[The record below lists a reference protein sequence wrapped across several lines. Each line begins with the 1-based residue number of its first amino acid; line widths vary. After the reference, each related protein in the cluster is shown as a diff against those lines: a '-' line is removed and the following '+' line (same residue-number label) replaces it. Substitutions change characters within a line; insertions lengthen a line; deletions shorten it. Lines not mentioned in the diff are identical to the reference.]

1 MLGKIFRGRFWLTLL
16 LLVALGLAAT
26 AVLRKDIAAWAL
38 SATLE
43 GQGLAVTSLTVT
55 ELGWQRS
62 AVRDLAAEGPGV
74 SLALEYLGLEYS
86 LLSVLSGDLPAVFVS
101 GADLF
106 LDLESAWLKSRT
118 GDSGSEPE
126 SSEEPLPATSPP
138 TSLPSLPDVTLAD
151 SQVRLL
157 TPIGP
162 LEVAIDGALRQASDT
177 ALKGT
182 FNLDAKGGQG
192 QSKAVAAFTV
202 SPDRSVLAD
211 LQVAEGNFD
220 IGDLTLRGM
229 SGRFAVAFDGRNT
242 KLEELDAEL
251 ELAQISGALSPSV
264 ALAPLQ
270 LSIAAGLAQED
281 VVFDL
286 QILSE
291 GPLEEALQAGI
302 QGRVAPRDEAV
313 TLQVTSSI
321 ESPASLPLFSKFHL
335 PLPDAGQIAGKAEV
349 NAVLP
354 PLADLRAAEI
364 WTLPPARWLASVS
377 SMETDFALQTERL
390 SHPGYLEGLTADV
403 AAAVKL
409 NDAGLTLN
417 LKKPVSAEVAALS
430 EDLLGQLSLPD
441 DLRSWMNGPVTL
453 NLAAVDDKALLQTS
467 RADVLTGPY
476 ALAGVLAL
484 SAPGFSVAATP
495 SGEITP
501 EKAEWALGGP
511 VKLQARKLP
520 LRGISGAT
528 GKFDLELVGAFL
540 SNRAGSSV
548 NGDLKAATDALVKD
562 GNRVSGV
569 VLSAP
574 LRAELAGQLLRLVT
588 TGPAVARAKGFS
600 MAAGVSRT
608 PLKLDI
614 AAAEL
619 SIDLTTGVPR
629 PKVTAQLAPAGFALG
644 AEQDVVSLE
653 TETVDLSVSSQ
664 TEAVGVLLLELDTS
678 AVSLPDQEVQAVDIA
693 LRAQV
698 NPDSGEAKGRF
709 TGLRLE
715 DTAAARRFEEVF
727 LDGSF
732 QQNPAG
738 RLDFNVKG
746 RSFRD
751 AIHFEAKGKS
761 DPEQGLS
768 ADVTLLPHDFG
779 ETPLSL
785 KDLSWI
791 SDARI
796 EEGTMSGS
804 LQITMGPDGPVGFA
818 RLASN
823 DLTGELLGFHFS
835 DLALAM
841 DLDGLWPPQT
851 ARPITLSLGRFN
863 PGLPVS
869 DFQIEAD
876 LPSEEAFRLDLTSAA
891 FSLLGARISF
901 DGGQLALLE
910 GTADLPIRIT
920 GLDLAEVLKAA
931 DLADINVSGRLAGDL
946 PISFDDGVV
955 TLRRSKLAAT
965 EAGVLQVRS
974 DEVAELLTG
983 YGTEVD
989 SMLRALEDFRY
1000 DDLSLTLEKTADD
1013 DLTLLLSILGN
1024 NPAVLDGQPFRL
1036 NLNLESNIGQILNTL
1051 GEGLEISKDL
1061 LSGRYSLQ

>member
-1 MLGKIFRGRFWLTLL
+1 MLGKILRGRFWLTFL
-16 LLVALGLAAT
+16 LLVALGLAVT

-38 SATLE
+38 SAALE
-43 GQGLAVTSLTVT
+43 GQDFKVTSLTVT

-62 AVRDLAAEGPGV
+62 AVQGVAAEGAGV
-74 SLALEYLGLEYS
+74 SLALETLELEYR
-86 LLSVLSGDLPAVFVS
+86 LFGLLSGDLPAVFLS

-106 LDLESAWLKSRT
+106 LDLESPWLKSRM
-118 GDSGSEPE
+118 GDSGSASV
-126 SSEEPLPATSPP
+126 SSEELAPVTPFPKP
-138 TSLPSLPDVTLAD
+138 LPSLPDVTLAD

-162 LEVAIDGALRQASDT
+162 LEVAFDGTLRQAPDT
-177 ALKGT
+177 ALSGA

-192 QSKAVAAFTV
+192 QSKAVAEFTV

-211 LQVAEGNFD
+211 LQVAEGSFD
-220 IGDLTLRGM
+220 IGDLKLRGM
-229 SGRFAVAFDGRNT
+229 SGRFAAAFDGRNT
-242 KLEELDAEL
+242 RIEELDAEL
-251 ELAQISGALSPSV
+251 ELAQVSGALSPSV

-286 QILSE
+286 KILSE
-291 GPLEEALQAGI
+291 GPLKEVLQAGI
-302 QGRVAPRDEAV
+302 QGRVASRDEAV
-313 TLQVTSSI
+313 KLQLTSSI

-335 PLPDAGQIAGKAEV
+335 PLPEAGQIAGKAEV

-364 WTLPPARWLASVS
+364 WTLPPARWLESVS
-377 SMETDFALQTERL
+377 SMQTEITLQTDGL
-390 SHPGYLEGLTADV
+390 SHPDYLEGLTADV

-409 NDAGLTLN
+409 KDAAVSLD
-417 LKKPVSAEVAALS
+417 LKKPVTAEVVALS
-430 EDLLGQLSLPD
+430 EDLLSQLSLPD
-441 DLRSWMNGPVTL
+441 DLRSWMGGPMTL
-453 NLAAVDDKALLQTS
+453 KLAAFEDKALLQTS
-467 RADVLTGPY
+467 RADILTGPY
-476 ALAGVLAL
+476 TLAGAL
-484 SAPGFSVAATP
+484 DLTAPGFSIAASP
-495 SGEITP
+495 SGALTA

-511 VKLQARKLP
+511 VKLEARKLP

-528 GKFDLELVGAFL
+528 GKFDLELAGAFL
-540 SNRAGSSV
+540 SNAAGSSV
-548 NGDLKAATDALVKD
+548 SGDLTAATDALVKD
-562 GNRVSGV
+562 DARITG
-569 VLSAP
+569 LQLTAP
-574 LRAELAGQLLRLVT
+574 LRGELAGQLLQLVT
-588 TGPAVARAKGFS
+588 TGPAVARAKSLS
-600 MAAGVSRT
+600 MKTGVST
-608 PLKLDI
+608 TALKLDI

-619 SIDLTTGVPR
+619 AVDLTTGVPR

-644 AEQDVVSLE
+644 AEPDVVSLE
-653 TETVDLSVSSQ
+653 TEPVDLSVSPQ
-664 TEAVGVLLLELDTS
+664 TEAAGVLLINLDTS
-678 AVSLPDQEVQAVDIA
+678 AVSLPDQEVQAADVA

-709 TGLRLE
+709 TDLRLE
-715 DTAAARRFEEVF
+715 DTAAARRFDEVF

-738 RLDFNVKG
+738 RLNFSVKG
-746 RSFRD
+746 RSFQD
-751 AIHFEAKGKS
+751 AINFEAKGRS
-761 DPEQGLS
+761 VPEQGLS
-768 ADVTLLPHDFG
+768 VDVILPPHDFA

-785 KDLSWI
+785 TDLSWI

-804 LQITMGPDGPVGFA
+804 LQITMAPDGPVGFA
-818 RLASN
+818 RLASE
-823 DLTGELLGFHFS
+823 DLGGEVLGFPFS
-835 DLALAM
+835 DLVLAI
-841 DLDGLWPPQT
+841 DLDGLWPPRT
-851 ARPITLSLGRFN
+851 AQPIKLSLGRIN

-869 DFQIEAD
+869 DFQIEAT
-876 LPSEEAFRLDLTSAA
+876 LPSEEAFRLDLPSAA

-901 DGGQLALLE
+901 DGGQLALLK

-931 DLADINVSGRLAGDL
+931 DLADVNVSGRLAGDL